1 MTEGASPSFY
11 YVADADATVNF
22 VDVVVRDLAARVV
35 VGADEG
41 VADYVTGLPIVARL
55 DRCGYEHVAWTNRGE
70 AFFPELGAA
79 PFDVT
84 VPEYDGEAP
93 CRKQSLRDAAAPR
106 GGRVDAA
113 ERWHRRRGEVDVTS
127 ATPWAPRQNSG
138 GSRAA
143 RRSTFG
149 TGEAGVYGPDCPK
162 LCQNQPSPAAWLI
175 SAQVLSRIRMSSCR
189 RPRRYCARAASPCR
203 RPPATRKGGARARC

>member
-1 MTEGASPSFY
+1 MAEGASPSFY

-22 VDVVVRDLAARVV
+22 VDAVVRDLAARVV
-35 VGADEG
+35 VGDDEG

-106 GGRVDAA
+106 GSR
-113 ERWHRRRGEVDVTS
+113 RRRGAV
-127 ATPWAPRQNSG
+127 AP
-138 GSRAA
+138 A
-143 RRSTFG
+143 RRGGRRDERDALG
-149 TGEAGVYGPDCPK
+149 TSSKLRRKSRGPTVDFRHRRGGRLRAGLP
-162 LCQNQPSPAAWLI
+162 
-175 SAQVLSRIRMSSCR
+175 
-189 RPRRYCARAASPCR
+189 
-203 RPPATRKGGARARC
+203 